1 MGPSVAELFEVVT
14 KIAAVLMLSLNK
26 EITIYTNSPWSF
38 TFIWF
43 KPKYGAN
50 VMNKIIPS
58 IMGFLVFLWVALSST
73 LAQEKNDLLQPEVDV
88 EIGTEFSKISD
99 LVAHSLDAKN
109 NGESVVGN
117 DWMIVTANPYATDI
131 GAAILRGGGTAADA
145 MVAAQAVLGL
155 VEPQSSGMGG
165 GGFLVWYDSKSGELT
180 TLDGRE
186 TAPLLANDRLF
197 QNHNGEPI
205 KFWDAVIGGRSVGV
219 PGMPALLELAH
230 SKWGKVQWADLFKQ
244 ATALAEHGFIV
255 SDRLSGLLEH
265 EHTRMSSST
274 KAKSY
279 FFPKGQPLAQ
289 GELLINRDYAALM
302 RQLADNGSDIF
313 YFGPIADAIV
323 YKVRENTRNPGLL
336 NHEDLANYAVKERPA
351 LCTKFRNYEV
361 CGMGP
366 PSSGAIGV
374 GQILGMI
381 NKFPKG
387 KIRDPQTLRLI
398 GDATRL
404 AFADRGRYVA
414 DGDFVSVPTK
424 ELVEEQYLSKRASLL
439 NRRNAIPVVTA
450 GEPIASLTHRWA
462 PDLSIEKP
470 STTHVSII
478 DAYGNA
484 LSLTSSIENAFGS
497 RLMTNGFLLNNQLT
511 DFSFRSSANGNPIAN
526 RVEGGKRP
534 RSSMAP
540 TIVLEDG
547 KIVLVIGSPGG
558 SRIIPYVSN
567 TIVAILDWGLD
578 VQEAV
583 SQPHAV
589 NRFGIYEIEEGTS
602 LTGLK
607 KWLQE
612 LGYEIKERP
621 LNSGLNVILKK
632 DGKLYGGSDPRRE
645 GIAIGG

>member
-1 MGPSVAELFEVVT
+1 VAELFEVVI

-323 YKVRENTRNPGLL
+323 YKVRENPRNPGLL

-511 DFSFRSSANGNPIAN
+511 DFSFRSSANGTPIAN

-547 KIVLVIGSPGG
+547 KIVLLIGSPGG

>member
-1 MGPSVAELFEVVT
+1 MAELFEAVT

-109 NGESVVGN
+109 NGVSVVGN

-165 GGFLVWYDSKSGELT
+165 GGFLVWYDSKSGELI

-323 YKVRENTRNPGLL
+323 YKVRENPRNPGLL

-511 DFSFRSSANGNPIAN
+511 DFSFRSSANGTPIAN

-547 KIVLVIGSPGG
+547 KIVLLIGSPGG

>member
-1 MGPSVAELFEVVT
+1 
-14 KIAAVLMLSLNK
+14 
-26 EITIYTNSPWSF
+26 
-38 TFIWF
+38 
-43 KPKYGAN
+43 
-50 VMNKIIPS
+50 MNKIIPS
-58 IMGFLVFLWVALSST
+58 IIGFLVFLWVALSST

-99 LVAHSLDAKN
+99 LVAYSLDAKN

-165 GGFLVWYDSKSGELT
+165 GGFLVWYDSKSGGLT

-197 QNHNGEPI
+197 LNHNGEPL

-230 SKWGKVQWADLFKQ
+230 SKWGKVPWADLFKQ

-289 GELLINRDYAALM
+289 GEVLINREYAALM
-302 RQLADNGSDIF
+302 RQLADHGSDIF

-323 YKVRENTRNPGLL
+323 YKVRENKRNPGLL

-351 LCTKFRNYEV
+351 LCTKFRTYDV

-381 NKFPKG
+381 DKFPKG

-414 DGDFVSVPTK
+414 DDDFVTVPTK
-424 ELVEEQYLSKRASLL
+424 ELVDEQYLSKRASLL
-439 NRRNAIPVVTA
+439 NGQNSISFVTA
-450 GEPIASLTHRWA
+450 GEPIASLSHRRA

-511 DFSFRSSANGNPIAN
+511 DFSFKSSANGTPIAN

-589 NRFGIYEIEEGTS
+589 NRFGVYEIEEGTS

-612 LGYEIKERP
+612 LGYETKERP

-632 DGKLYGGSDPRRE
+632 DGKLFGGSDPRRE

>member
-1 MGPSVAELFEVVT
+1 MS
-14 KIAAVLMLSLNK
+14 
-26 EITIYTNSPWSF
+26 
-38 TFIWF
+38 
-43 KPKYGAN
+43 
-50 VMNKIIPS
+50 KIILPTT
-58 IMGFLVFLWVALSST
+58 GLLFFLWFALST
-73 LAQEKNDLLQPEVDV
+73 VLAQEENDFLQPEIGV
-88 EIGTEFSKISD
+88 EIENEFSKISD
-99 LVAHSLDAKN
+99 LVVQSFEAKN
-109 NGESVVGN
+109 NGKSVFGS

-131 GAAILRGGGTAADA
+131 GADILRHGGTAADA
-145 MVAAQAVLGL
+145 AVAAQAVLGL

-165 GGFLVWYDSKSGELT
+165 GGFLVWYDGKSGELT

-186 TAPLLANDRLF
+186 TAPKAANDRLF
-197 QNHNGEPI
+197 QDDNGKPI

-230 SKWGKVQWADLFKQ
+230 SKWGKAPWANLFRR
-244 ATALAEHGFIV
+244 ATTLAESGFVV
-255 SDRLSGLLEH
+255 SDRLSGLLAH
-265 EHTRMSSST
+265 EYQRMSSSIE
-274 KAKSY
+274 AKSY
-279 FFPKGQPLAQ
+279 FFPNGQPLAQ
-289 GELLINRDYAALM
+289 GAVLVNQEYANLM
-302 RQLADNGSDIF
+302 RQLADHGSDIF
-313 YFGPIADAIV
+313 YFGPFADAIV
-323 YKVRENTRNPGLL
+323 TTVRQLDRNPGLL
-336 NHEDLANYAVKERPA
+336 THDDLANYKVKERPA
-351 LCTKFRNYEV
+351 ICTKFRSYDI

-381 NKFPKG
+381 NTFPKG
-387 KIRDPQTLRLI
+387 EIRDPQTLRLI

-414 DGDFVSVPTK
+414 DEDFVDVPTK
-424 ELVEEQYLSKRASLL
+424 KLLEERYLSERASLL
-439 NRRNAIPVVTA
+439 SRRNAIPRVAA
-450 GEPIASLTHRWA
+450 GEPIAFVSHKWA
-462 PDLSIEKP
+462 PDMSAEKS
-470 STTHVSII
+470 STTHVSIV

-484 LSLTSSIENAFGS
+484 LSMTSSIENAFGS
-497 RLMTNGFLLNNQLT
+497 RLMTNGFMLNNQLT
-511 DFSFRSSANGNPIAN
+511 DFSFKSSANGMPIAN
-526 RVEGGKRP
+526 RVQGGKRP

-540 TIVLEDG
+540 TIVLEDRRL
-547 KIVLVIGSPGG
+547 VLVIGSPGG

-602 LTGLK
+602 LIESK

-612 LGYEIKERP
+612 LGYKTKERP
-621 LNSGLNVILKK
+621 LNSGLNVIMKK

>member
-1 MGPSVAELFEVVT
+1 MAELFEVVT

-165 GGFLVWYDSKSGELT
+165 GGFLVWYDSKSGELI

-511 DFSFRSSANGNPIAN
+511 DFSFRSSANGTPIAN

-547 KIVLVIGSPGG
+547 KIVLLIGSPGG

>member
-1 MGPSVAELFEVVT
+1 VAELFEVVT

-26 EITIYTNSPWSF
+26 EITIYTNSPWYF

-99 LVAHSLDAKN
+99 LVAYSLDAKN

-197 QNHNGEPI
+197 QNYNGEPI

-230 SKWGKVQWADLFKQ
+230 SKWGKVQWADLFKH

-279 FFPKGQPLAQ
+279 FFPKGQSLAQ

-450 GEPIASLTHRWA
+450 GEPIGSLTHRWA

-511 DFSFRSSANGNPIAN
+511 DFSFRSSANGTPIAN

-621 LNSGLNVILKK
+621 LNSGLNIILKK

>member
-1 MGPSVAELFEVVT
+1 MTELFEVVT

-165 GGFLVWYDSKSGELT
+165 GGFLVWYDSKSGEST

-197 QNHNGEPI
+197 QNHNGEPL

-323 YKVRENTRNPGLL
+323 YKVRENPRNPGLL

-511 DFSFRSSANGNPIAN
+511 DFSFRSSANGTPIAN

>member
-1 MGPSVAELFEVVT
+1 MTELFEVVT

-99 LVAHSLDAKN
+99 LVAYSLDAKN

-230 SKWGKVQWADLFKQ
+230 SKWGKVRWADLFKQ

-289 GELLINRDYAALM
+289 GELLINREYAALM

-414 DGDFVSVPTK
+414 DDDFVTVPTK
-424 ELVEEQYLSKRASLL
+424 ELVDEQYLSKRASLL
-439 NRRNAIPVVTA
+439 NGQNSISFVTA
-450 GEPIASLTHRWA
+450 GEPIASLSHRRA

-511 DFSFRSSANGNPIAN
+511 DFSFRSSANGTPIAN

>member
-1 MGPSVAELFEVVT
+1 VAELFEVVT

-26 EITIYTNSPWSF
+26 EITIYTNSPWYF

-50 VMNKIIPS
+50 VLNKIIPS

-99 LVAHSLDAKN
+99 LVAYSLDAKN

-165 GGFLVWYDSKSGELT
+165 GGFLVWYDSKSGELI

-197 QNHNGEPI
+197 QNYNGEPI

-462 PDLSIEKP
+462 SDLSIEKP

-511 DFSFRSSANGNPIAN
+511 DFSFRSSANGTPIAN

-621 LNSGLNVILKK
+621 LNSGLNIILKK

>member
-1 MGPSVAELFEVVT
+1 
-14 KIAAVLMLSLNK
+14 
-26 EITIYTNSPWSF
+26 
-38 TFIWF
+38 
-43 KPKYGAN
+43 
-50 VMNKIIPS
+50 MNKIIPS
-58 IMGFLVFLWVALSST
+58 IMGFLVFLWVALFST

-117 DWMIVTANPYATDI
+117 DWMIVTANPYATNI

-197 QNHNGEPI
+197 QNYNGEPI

-230 SKWGKVQWADLFKQ
+230 SKWGKVPWADLFTQ

-511 DFSFRSSANGNPIAN
+511 DFSFRSSANGTPIAN

>member
-1 MGPSVAELFEVVT
+1 MAELFEVVT

-26 EITIYTNSPWSF
+26 EITIYTNSPWYF

-99 LVAHSLDAKN
+99 LVAYSLDAKN

-165 GGFLVWYDSKSGELT
+165 GGFLVWYDSKSGELI

-197 QNHNGEPI
+197 QNYNGEPI

-450 GEPIASLTHRWA
+450 GEPIGSLTHRWA

-511 DFSFRSSANGNPIAN
+511 DFSFRSSANGTPIAN

>member
-1 MGPSVAELFEVVT
+1 MAELFEVVT
-14 KIAAVLMLSLNK
+14 KIAAVLMLSFNK

-165 GGFLVWYDSKSGELT
+165 GGFLVWYDSKSGEVT

-289 GELLINRDYAALM
+289 GEVLINRDYAALM

-323 YKVRENTRNPGLL
+323 YKVRENPRNPGLL

-351 LCTKFRNYEV
+351 LCTKFRNYQV

-511 DFSFRSSANGNPIAN
+511 DFSFRSSANGTPIAN

>member
-1 MGPSVAELFEVVT
+1 M
-14 KIAAVLMLSLNK
+14 
-26 EITIYTNSPWSF
+26 
-38 TFIWF
+38 
-43 KPKYGAN
+43 
-50 VMNKIIPS
+50 
-58 IMGFLVFLWVALSST
+58 
-73 LAQEKNDLLQPEVDV
+73 
-88 EIGTEFSKISD
+88 
-99 LVAHSLDAKN
+99 
-109 NGESVVGN
+109 
-117 DWMIVTANPYATDI
+117 
-131 GAAILRGGGTAADA
+131 
-145 MVAAQAVLGL
+145 
-155 VEPQSSGMGG
+155 
-165 GGFLVWYDSKSGELT
+165 
-180 TLDGRE
+180 
-186 TAPLLANDRLF
+186 
-197 QNHNGEPI
+197 
-205 KFWDAVIGGRSVGV
+205 
-219 PGMPALLELAH
+219 
-230 SKWGKVQWADLFKQ
+230 
-244 ATALAEHGFIV
+244 
-255 SDRLSGLLEH
+255 
-265 EHTRMSSST
+265 
-274 KAKSY
+274 
-279 FFPKGQPLAQ
+279 AQ
-289 GELLINRDYAALM
+289 GELLINHDYAALM

-323 YKVRENTRNPGLL
+323 YKVRENKRNPGLL

-511 DFSFRSSANGNPIAN
+511 DFSFRSSTNGTPIAN

-547 KIVLVIGSPGG
+547 KIVLLIGSPGG

>member
-1 MGPSVAELFEVVT
+1 M
-14 KIAAVLMLSLNK
+14 
-26 EITIYTNSPWSF
+26 W
-38 TFIWF
+38 
-43 KPKYGAN
+43 
-50 VMNKIIPS
+50 
-58 IMGFLVFLWVALSST
+58 FLVFLWVALFST

-165 GGFLVWYDSKSGELT
+165 GGFLVWYDSKSGELI

-414 DGDFVSVPTK
+414 DGNFVNVPTK

-439 NRRNAIPVVTA
+439 NRQNAIPVVTA

-511 DFSFRSSANGNPIAN
+511 DFSFRSSANGTPIAN

-589 NRFGIYEIEEGTS
+589 NRFGVYEIEEDTS

-607 KWLQE
+607 KWLQK
-612 LGYEIKERP
+612 LGYETKESAF
-621 LNSGLNVILKK
+621 NSGLNVILKK

>member
-1 MGPSVAELFEVVT
+1 MAELFEVVT

-58 IMGFLVFLWVALSST
+58 IMGFLVFLWVALFST

-165 GGFLVWYDSKSGELT
+165 GGFLVWYDSKSGELI

-289 GELLINRDYAALM
+289 GEVLINREYAALM

-414 DGDFVSVPTK
+414 DGNFVNVPTK

-439 NRRNAIPVVTA
+439 NRQNAIPVVTA

-511 DFSFRSSANGNPIAN
+511 DFSFRSSANGTPIAN

>member
-1 MGPSVAELFEVVT
+1 MAELFEVVT

-26 EITIYTNSPWSF
+26 EVTIYTNSPWSF

-43 KPKYGAN
+43 KPKYGAK
-50 VMNKIIPS
+50 VMNKINSS

-99 LVAHSLDAKN
+99 VVAHSLDAKN

-230 SKWGKVQWADLFKQ
+230 SKWGKVRWADLFKQ

-511 DFSFRSSANGNPIAN
+511 DFSFRSSANGTPIAN

-547 KIVLVIGSPGG
+547 KIVLLIGSPGG